1 METSSKRMDDRK
13 IAVLDLALAGLVAS
27 VLCTSALAQAN
38 PNNSAQNPYA
48 GSVQAVAATPG
59 VKPLSLD
66 DAIRLGIE
74 NNLALTLAH
83 LNEKSAEAQKL
94 QLANALLPNLS
105 LHGETG
111 LHQYNLRAAGFTPG
125 VITQFGIPP
134 EEAVLFNPIV
144 KVDSTI

>member
-1 METSSKRMDDRK
+1 MR
-13 IAVLDLALAGLVAS
+13 
-27 VLCTSALAQAN
+27 
-38 PNNSAQNPYA
+38 
-48 GSVQAVAATPG
+48 AACRLSPLRPG
-59 VKPLSLD
+59 VKQLSLD

-111 LHQYNLRAAGFTPG
+111 LHQLNLRAAGFSPG
-125 VITQFGIPP
+125 VLPQFGVPP
-134 EEAVLFNPIV
+134 AEAALFPYIV
-144 KVDSTI
+144 KVDSTDRPGEPLPGPLHLVRLGRMESSQGERKSRLLRLPNPRAGWWC

>member
-1 METSSKRMDDRK
+1 MNSLKT
-13 IAVLDLALAGLVAS
+13 AVPGIGPSGFILTGLAAS
-27 VLCTSALAQAN
+27 LFCAFAVAQAN

-83 LNEKSAEAQKL
+83 LDEKSAEAQKL
-94 QLANALLPNLS
+94 QLANALLPNIS

-111 LHQYNLRAAGFTPG
+111 LHQLNLRAAGFSPG